1 MLLQRAAYDV
11 LISAPN
17 RFGDLLAAEKLSGTG
32 KEQPGDCEFTRGE
45 LDRLALQT
53 DGMVALAQGIAAHFE
68 QRIDTLRLPRVQQ
81 HICAH
86 IKLVRTHRVKY
97 HIIRTRAE
105 AFFQGIWIQK
115 LPDHNDWRAAI
126 RIAFTPDTHRVARCE
141 MTMCGVNDNQVEQL
155 TGKFPNQ
162 SLIFNKALAISIFT
176 GECITYLF
184 EQIRIFCQHSNFH
197 HPLLALSFR
206 STQSSSTWRS

>member
-1 MLLQRAAYDV
+1 MQTQRARPV
-11 LISAPN
+11 RPRSALYSGLSRTGSAFRRHPAGNRVHKSFWGARLNPVRDRASCVVYRYAAPACGLRCAHLCPN

-141 MTMCGVNDNQVEQL
+141 MTMCGVNDNQVE
-155 TGKFPNQ
+155 
-162 SLIFNKALAISIFT
+162 
-176 GECITYLF
+176 
-184 EQIRIFCQHSNFH
+184 
-197 HPLLALSFR
+197 
-206 STQSSSTWRS
+206 